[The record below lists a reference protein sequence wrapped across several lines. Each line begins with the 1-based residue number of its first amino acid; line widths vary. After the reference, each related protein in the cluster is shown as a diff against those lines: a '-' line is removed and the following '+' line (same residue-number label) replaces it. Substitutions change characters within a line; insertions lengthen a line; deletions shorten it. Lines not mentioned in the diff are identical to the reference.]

1 MVDIGKTTTAFHK
14 SQDDIWYL
22 TPTCT
27 AYLVKPDAIN
37 RLFNVAQ
44 ERKLNR
50 NVSETLRVDMH
61 PECVS
66 VPECWWTSVKMVVM

>member
-1 MVDIGKTTTAFHK
+1 MVDIGKTTTAFQ

-37 RLFNVAQ
+37 RLFGMLHKN
-44 ERKLNR
+44 RLNR